1 MDHEVIT
8 TASTIDAAVAAGA
21 AKLGV
26 PVANVEYEVLRQ
38 PKRGFLGFGE
48 VDAQVRVYTVGGADL
63 SALKFVNKL
72 IEDLGLDATA
82 ELGPDTISNGDRMI
96 VINGADAGSLIGHH
110 GDTLEALQYRIN
122 LAANRKADADGTEH
136 IKLTLDIENYRSRRE
151 QTLRRLA
158 RGLAIRVQRS
168 HREVTLEP
176 MSPYERR
183 IIHSEVQNVRGVTTN
198 SIGVDNNRR
207 VVISWEG
214 DGRRDRTGRRKHAKS
229 DVREDFSPDEEHLS
243 DDDFN
248 DTAVE
253 EEYADV
259 EDLMKELEEED
270 AVDAAD
276 EAADDEN
283 LAVDREESVDGE

>member
-1 MDHEVIT
+1 M
-8 TASTIDAAVAAGA
+8 
-21 AKLGV
+21 
-26 PVANVEYEVLRQ
+26 PVANVEYEVLRH

-82 ELGPDTISNGDRMI
+82 ELGPDTLSNGDRMI
-96 VINGADAGSLIGHH
+96 AITGSDAGTLIGHH
-110 GDTLEALQYRIN
+110 GDTLEALQYLIN
-122 LAANRKADADGTEH
+122 LAANRKADADGLEH

-168 HREVTLEP
+168 HRDVTLEP

-183 IIHSEVQNVRGVTTN
+183 IIHSEVQGIRGVTTN

-214 DGRRDRTGRRKHAKS
+214 DSRRDRGGRRRHGS
-229 DVREDFSPDEEHLS
+229 RPDDRAEAVKQA
-243 DDDFN
+243 DDNYDG
-248 DTAVE
+248 DDETLDAVD

-259 EDLMKELEEED
+259 EDLMKELEEEVGGPD
-270 AVDAAD
+270 DFDEDVDDVDAD
-276 EAADDEN
+276 EADEN
-283 LAVDREESVDGE
+283 VEDSDAE

>member
-8 TASTIDAAVAAGA
+8 TASTVDAAVAAGA
-21 AKLGV
+21 VKLGV

-48 VDAQVRVYTVGGADL
+48 VDAKVRVYTVGGADL

-110 GDTLEALQYRIN
+110 GDTLEALQYLIN
-122 LAANRKADADGTEH
+122 LAANRKADEDGTEH
-136 IKLTLDIENYRSRRE
+136 IKLTLDIENYRSR
-151 QTLRRLA
+151 LA
-158 RGLAIRVQRS
+158 RGLAIRVQHSR
-168 HREVTLEP
+168 REVTLEP

-183 IIHSEVQNVRGVTTN
+183 IIHSEVQNIRGVTTN

-214 DGRRDRTGRRKHAKS
+214 EARRERGGRRRHGRNAPKDAAAAPA
-229 DVREDFSPDEEHLS
+229 EDGEELFDS
-243 DDDFN
+243 
-248 DTAVE
+248 E
-253 EEYADV
+253 EEIDAGEYADV
-259 EDLMKELEEED
+259 EDLMKELEEE
-270 AVDAAD
+270 
-276 EAADDEN
+276 E
-283 LAVDREESVDGE
+283 

>member
-1 MDHEVIT
+1 MDHEIIT

-26 PVANVEYEVLRQ
+26 PVANVEYQVLRH

-48 VDAQVRVYTVGGADL
+48 VDAQVRVYTVGGADV

-110 GDTLEALQYRIN
+110 GDTLEALQYLIN
-122 LAANRKADADGTEH
+122 LAANRKADEDGTEH

-158 RGLAIRVQRS
+158 RGLAIRVQKTR
-168 HREVTLEP
+168 REVTLEP

-183 IIHSEVQNVRGVTTN
+183 IIHSEVQNIRGVTTN

-214 DGRRDRTGRRKHAKS
+214 DGRRDRGGRRRHGRSESA
-229 DVREDFSPDEEHLS
+229 DRIPEEEHLS
-243 DDDFN
+243 EDDFN

-253 EEYADV
+253 DEYTDV
-259 EDLMKELEEED
+259 EDLMKELEEEND
-270 AVDAAD
+270 LP
-276 EAADDEN
+276 EEDD
-283 LAVDREESVDGE
+283 VQPEEEKEV